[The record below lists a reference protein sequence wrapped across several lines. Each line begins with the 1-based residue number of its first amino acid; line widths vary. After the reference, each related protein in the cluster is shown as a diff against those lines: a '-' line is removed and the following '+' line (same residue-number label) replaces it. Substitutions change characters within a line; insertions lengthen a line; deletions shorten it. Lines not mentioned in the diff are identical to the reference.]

1 VRAKR
6 ALVAALLGLALLT
19 SGCMGLPDSGPVRT
33 EPADSQLEDEAPVDF
48 TPDGPRPGAA
58 PVEIVRGFLVAM
70 QATPLNTSVARQY
83 LTAEG
88 NSGWVPE
95 SGTVVYADEARS
107 AEGDDVR
114 LRLDDTVSLD
124 GRGSWLG
131 RGGDR
136 SYRLHLVREKGQW
149 RISDPPNRLI
159 IPLSHFESRFNQYF
173 LYFFDKSGEV
183 LVPEPV
189 YVPTGA
195 QAPTSLVEGLLL
207 GPGRDLLGVERTFF
221 PARTRLDD
229 ISVPLSQD
237 GTAEVPLSDEVL
249 DLDDEQLSLVFA
261 QLAWTLSQLPGVDR
275 QRVTD
280 DGSPLD
286 LPGQGEDSDVA
297 DWSEFSPSVAWAS
310 QSLFGVREGRIVTL
324 VAGEERRISGPLG
337 SLDLGIDEIAVDL
350 PAEQVAA
357 TTDDGT
363 ILVAP
368 RSRLPGTEP
377 DPADA
382 RTVFVG
388 GTDLL
393 RPVWDLYGQLW
404 VLVRTRR
411 GAELSVIREGST
423 DLLDVP
429 GVSGEDVRS
438 FVMSRDGTR
447 IAFEVA
453 RNGRERLLLARVE
466 RTQSGR
472 VRRVTEA
479 VRIPLSGLGVPRIRD
494 IAWRSPG
501 SVAILAAPTR
511 ETSQVVIAK
520 VDGSSSLAESTT
532 DAEVFR
538 GKAGR
543 LVTSPVLGAP
553 LYIRTAGGQMFA
565 LAANGRWVGAGLEP
579 GLRSPT
585 FVG

>member
-1 VRAKR
+1 MRPAR
-6 ALVAALLGLALLT
+6 ALVAALVGLALLT

-70 QATPLNTSVARQY
+70 QATPLSTSVARQY

-95 SGTVVYADEARS
+95 RGTVVYTDETRTT
-107 AEGDDVR
+107 EGDDVR
-114 LRLDDTVSLD
+114 LRLDGTVSLD

-136 SYRLHLVREKGQW
+136 SYRLHLVRVKGQW
-149 RISDPPNRLI
+149 RIADPPNRLI

-195 QAPTSLVEGLLL
+195 QAPTSLVSGLLL
-207 GPGRDLLGVERTFF
+207 GPDRDLLGVERTFV

-229 ISVPLSQD
+229 ISVPVSQD
-237 GTAEVPLSDEVL
+237 GTAEIPLSDEVL

-261 QLAWTLSQLPGVDR
+261 QLAWTLSQVPGVER
-275 QRVTD
+275 LRVTV

-286 LPGQGEDSDVA
+286 LPGEGEDSAVA
-297 DWSEFSPSVAWAS
+297 DWSEFNPSVAWAS
-310 QSLFGVREGRIVTL
+310 QSLFGVRDGRVVTL
-324 VAGEERRISGPLG
+324 VSGEERRISGPLG
-337 SLDLGIDEIAVDL
+337 SLDLGVDEIAVDL

-357 TTDDGT
+357 TTLDGT
-363 ILVAP
+363 VLVAP
-368 RSRLPGTEP
+368 RSRVPGTEP
-377 DPADA
+377 DPSDA

-393 RPVWDLYGQLW
+393 RPAWDLYGQLW
-404 VLVRTRR
+404 ILDRTRA
-411 GAELSVIREGST
+411 GAEVSVLGEGRT
-423 DLLDVP
+423 EVVDVP
-429 GVSGEDVRS
+429 GVSGADVRS
-438 FVMSRDGTR
+438 FALSRDGTR
-447 IAFEVA
+447 VVFEVA
-453 RNGRERLLLARVE
+453 REGRERLLQSRVE
-466 RTQSGR
+466 RSQSGR
-472 VRRVTEA
+472 IRRVIGA
-479 VRIPLSGLGVPRIRD
+479 VRIPLGGLGVPRIRD

-501 SVAILAAPTR
+501 SVAILAAPTPA
-511 ETSQVVIAK
+511 TSQVVIVK
-520 VDGSSSLAESTT
+520 LDGSSTLAESTT

-538 GKAGR
+538 GRAGR
-543 LVTSPVLGAP
+543 LVTSQVLGAP

-565 LAANGRWVGAGLEP
+565 LAANARWIGAGLDP

>member
-1 VRAKR
+1 VRAGR
-6 ALVAALLGLALLT
+6 ALGAALLGLALLT
-19 SGCMGLPDSGPVRT
+19 GCMGLPASGPVRT

-95 SGTVVYADEARS
+95 RGTVVYADEART

-114 LRLDDTVSLD
+114 LRLADTVALD

-136 SYRLHLVREKGQW
+136 SYRLHLVREHGQW

-173 LYFFDKSGEV
+173 LYFFDKSGEI

-189 YVPTGA
+189 YVPSGA
-195 QAPTSLVEGLLL
+195 QAPTSLVDGLLQ
-207 GPGRDLLGVERTFF
+207 GPGRGLLGVERTFV
-221 PARTRLDD
+221 PARTKLDD
-229 ISVPLSQD
+229 ISVPVSQE

-249 DLDDEQLSLVFA
+249 DLDDQHLSLVFA
-261 QLAWTLSQLPGVDR
+261 QLAWTLSQLPGVER
-275 QRVTD
+275 LRVTV

-286 LPGQGEDSDVA
+286 LPGEGQDSDVS
-297 DWSEFSPSVAWAS
+297 DWSEFSPTVAWAS
-310 QSLFGVREGRIVTL
+310 QSLFGVRDGRIVTL

-357 TTDDGT
+357 TTDDGSV
-363 ILVAP
+363 LVAP
-368 RSRLPGTEP
+368 RSRVPGTEP
-377 DPADA
+377 DPGDA

-393 RPVWDLYGQLW
+393 RPAWDLYGQLW
-404 VLVRTRR
+404 ILDRTRA
-411 GAELSVIREGST
+411 GAQISVLREGTT
-423 DLLDVP
+423 DRVDVP

-438 FVMSRDGTR
+438 FAMSRDGTR
-447 IAFEVA
+447 IVFEVA
-453 RNGRERLLLARVE
+453 QEGRERLLLSRVE
-466 RTQSGR
+466 RTSTGR
-472 VRRVTEA
+472 VRQVTAA
-479 VRIPLSGLGVPRIRD
+479 VRIPLGGLGVPRIRD
-494 IAWRSPG
+494 LAWRSPG
-501 SVAILAAPTR
+501 SVAILAAPTPD
-511 ETSQVVIAK
+511 TSQVVIVK
-520 VDGSSSLAESTT
+520 VDGSSTVAESTT

-553 LYIRTAGGQMFA
+553 LYIRTAEGQMFA

>member
-1 VRAKR
+1 VRAGR
-6 ALVAALLGLALLT
+6 ALGAALLGLALLT
-19 SGCMGLPDSGPVRT
+19 GCMGLPASGPVRT

-95 SGTVVYADEARS
+95 RGTVVYADEART
-107 AEGDDVR
+107 AAGDDVR
-114 LRLDDTVSLD
+114 LRLADTVALD

-136 SYRLHLVREKGQW
+136 SYRLHLVREQGQW

-173 LYFFDKSGEV
+173 LYFFDKSGEI

-189 YVPTGA
+189 YVPSGA
-195 QAPTSLVEGLLL
+195 QAPTSLVDGLLQ
-207 GPGRDLLGVERTFF
+207 GPGRGLLGVERTFV
-221 PARTRLDD
+221 PARTKLDD
-229 ISVPLSQD
+229 ISVPVSQE

-249 DLDDEQLSLVFA
+249 DLDDQHLSLVFA
-261 QLAWTLSQLPGVDR
+261 QLAWTLSQLPGVER
-275 QRVTD
+275 LRVTV

-286 LPGQGEDSDVA
+286 LPGEGQDSDVS
-297 DWSEFSPSVAWAS
+297 DWSEFSPTVAWAS
-310 QSLFGVREGRIVTL
+310 QSLFGVRDGRIVTL

-357 TTDDGT
+357 TTDDGSV
-363 ILVAP
+363 LVAP
-368 RSRLPGTEP
+368 RSRVPGTEP
-377 DPADA
+377 DPGDA

-393 RPVWDLYGQLW
+393 RPAWDLYGQLW
-404 VLVRTRR
+404 ILDRTRA
-411 GAELSVIREGST
+411 GAQISVLREGTT
-423 DLLDVP
+423 DRVDVP

-438 FVMSRDGTR
+438 FAMSRDGTR
-447 IAFEVA
+447 IVFEVA
-453 RNGRERLLLARVE
+453 QEGRERLLLSRVE
-466 RTQSGR
+466 RTSTGR
-472 VRRVTEA
+472 VRQVTAA
-479 VRIPLSGLGVPRIRD
+479 VRIPLGGLGVPRIRD
-494 IAWRSPG
+494 LAWRSPG
-501 SVAILAAPTR
+501 SVAILAAPTPD
-511 ETSQVVIAK
+511 TSQVVIVK
-520 VDGSSSLAESTT
+520 VDGSSTVAESTT

-553 LYIRTAGGQMFA
+553 LYIRTAEGQMFA

>member
-1 VRAKR
+1 VSRR
-6 ALVAALLGLALLT
+6 HCALGLFLGLSLLLG
-19 SGCMGLPDSGPVRT
+19 GCVSLPASGPVRS
-33 EPADSQLEDEAPVDF
+33 EPAGQQVEDEAPVDF
-48 TPDGPRPGAA
+48 TPDGPRAGAA
-58 PVEIVRGFLVAM
+58 PIEIVRGFLVAM
-70 QATPLNTSVARQY
+70 QATPLNTSVARQF

-88 NSGWVPE
+88 NSAWVPE
-95 SGTVVYADEARS
+95 RGTVVYTDEART

-114 LRLDDTVSLD
+114 LRLHDTVSLD
-124 GRGSWLG
+124 SRGSWLG
-131 RGGDR
+131 RGGDL

-173 LYFFDKSGEV
+173 LYFFDKSGQV

-195 QAPTSLVEGLLL
+195 QAPTSLVDGLLQ
-207 GPGRDLLGVERTFF
+207 GPGRGLLGVERTFV

-229 ISVPLSQD
+229 ISVPVSQE

-261 QLAWTLSQLPGVDR
+261 QLAWTLAQVPGIER
-275 QRVTD
+275 FRVTV

-286 LPGQGEDSDVA
+286 LPGQGEDSDVS
-297 DWSEFSPSVAWAS
+297 DWSEYNPSVAWAS
-310 QSLFGVREGRIVTL
+310 QALFGVREGRIVTL
-324 VAGEERRISGPLG
+324 VGGQERRISGTFG
-337 SLDLGIDEIAVDL
+337 SLQLGIDEIAVDL

-363 ILVAP
+363 VLVAP
-368 RSRLPGTEP
+368 RSRIPGTEP
-377 DPADA
+377 DPGDA

-404 VLVRTRR
+404 VLDRTRSGAVLHVLRR
-411 GAELSVIREGST
+411 GSSERV
-423 DLLDVP
+423 DVP

-438 FVMSRDGTR
+438 FTMSRDGTR
-447 IAFEVA
+447 LVFEVA
-453 RNGRERLLLARVE
+453 RGGRERLLQSRVE
-466 RTQSGR
+466 RRHAGR
-472 VRRVTEA
+472 VRQVTAA
-479 VRIPLSGLGVPRIRD
+479 VRIPLGGLGVRRIRD
-494 IAWRSPG
+494 IAWRTPG
-501 SVAILAAPTR
+501 SVAILAAPTPD
-511 ETSQVVIAK
+511 TSQVVVVKA
-520 VDGSSSLAESTT
+520 DGSSTVAESTI
-532 DAEVFR
+532 DAEAFR

-565 LAANGRWVGAGLEP
+565 LAANGRWIGAGLEP
-579 GLRSPT
+579 GLQAPT

>member
-1 VRAKR
+1 VSRWR
-6 ALVAALLGLALLT
+6 GALGLLLGLSLLL
-19 SGCMGLPDSGPVRT
+19 SGCVSLPDSGPVLS
-33 EPADSQLEDEAPVDF
+33 EPAGQQLEDEAPVDF

-58 PVEIVRGFLVAM
+58 PIEIVRGFLVAM
-70 QATPLNTSVARQY
+70 QATPLNTSVARQF

-88 NSGWVPE
+88 NSAWVPE
-95 SGTVVYADEARS
+95 RGTVVYTDEART

-114 LRLDDTVSLD
+114 LRLHDTVSLD

-131 RGGDR
+131 RGGDLG
-136 SYRLHLVREKGQW
+136 YRLHLVREKGQW

-195 QAPTSLVEGLLL
+195 QAPTSLVDGLLQ
-207 GPGRDLLGVERTFF
+207 GPGRGLLGVERTFV
-221 PARTRLDD
+221 PARTKLDD
-229 ISVPLSQD
+229 ISVPVSQE

-261 QLAWTLSQLPGVDR
+261 QLAWTLAQIPGIER
-275 QRVTD
+275 FRVTV

-286 LPGQGEDSDVA
+286 LPGEGEDSDVS
-297 DWSEFSPSVAWAS
+297 DWSEYNPSVAWAS
-310 QSLFGVREGRIVTL
+310 QALFGVREGRVVTL
-324 VAGEERRISGPLG
+324 VGGQERRISGIFG
-337 SLDLGIDEIAVDL
+337 SLQLGIDEIAVDL

-357 TTDDGT
+357 TTDDGKV
-363 ILVAP
+363 LVAP
-368 RSRLPGTEP
+368 RSRIPGTEP
-377 DPADA
+377 DPGDA

-393 RPVWDLYGQLW
+393 RPAWDLYGQLW
-404 VLVRTRR
+404 VLDRTRS
-411 GAELSVIREGST
+411 GAVLEVLRPGTSERV
-423 DLLDVP
+423 DVP

-438 FVMSRDGTR
+438 FAMSRDGTR
-447 IAFEVA
+447 LVFEVA
-453 RNGRERLLLARVE
+453 SGGRERLLLARVE
-466 RTQSGR
+466 RRHSGR
-472 VRRVTEA
+472 VRQVTAA
-479 VRIPLSGLGVPRIRD
+479 VRIPLGGLGVRRIRD
-494 IAWRSPG
+494 IAWRTPG
-501 SVAILAAPTR
+501 SVAILAAPTPD
-511 ETSQVVIAK
+511 TSQVVVVKA
-520 VDGSSSLAESTT
+520 DGSSTVAESTT
-532 DAEVFR
+532 DAEAFR

-565 LAANGRWVGAGLEP
+565 LASNGRWVGAGLEP
-579 GLRSPT
+579 GLQAPT

>member
-1 VRAKR
+1 MTAPR
-6 ALVAALLGLALLT
+6 ALLAGLLGLSLLLG
-19 SGCMGLPDSGPVRT
+19 GCAGLPDSGPVRT
-33 EPADSQLEDEAPVDF
+33 EPAGSQVEDEPPVEF
-48 TPDGPRPGAA
+48 TPDGPRAGAA
-58 PVEIVRGFLVAM
+58 PIEIVRGFLVAM
-70 QATPLNTSVARQY
+70 QATPLTTSVARQF

-88 NSGWVPE
+88 SSGWVPE
-95 SGTVVYADEARS
+95 HGTVVYDDETRTEA
-107 AEGDDVR
+107 GDDV
-114 LRLDDTVSLD
+114 LLTLGNTVSLD
-124 GRGSWLG
+124 GRGGWLG

-136 SYRLHLVREKGQW
+136 SYRLHLVREHGQW
-149 RISDPPNRLI
+149 RISDPPDRLI

-173 LYFFDKSGEV
+173 LYFFDKSGQV

-195 QAPTSLVEGLLL
+195 QALTSLVTGLLE
-207 GPGRDLLGVERTFF
+207 GPGRDLLGVERTFV

-229 ISVPLSQD
+229 ISVPLSLE

-261 QLAWTLSQLPGVDR
+261 QLAWTLGQLPGVDR
-275 QRVTD
+275 LRVTV

-286 LPGQGEDSDVA
+286 LPGEGADSSVA
-297 DWSEFSPSVAWAS
+297 DWSEYSPSVAWAS
-310 QSLFGVREGRIVTL
+310 QALFGIRDGRVVTL
-324 VAGEERRISGPLG
+324 VAGQERRISGPFGSIPLG
-337 SLDLGIDEIAVDL
+337 LDEIAVDL

-363 ILVAP
+363 VLVAP
-368 RSRLPGTEP
+368 RSRVPGTEP
-377 DPADA
+377 DSGDA

-388 GTDLL
+388 GADLL
-393 RPVWDLYGQLW
+393 RPAWDLYGQLW
-404 VLVRTRR
+404 VLDRTRA
-411 GAELSVIREGST
+411 GAELSVLRRGKAT
-423 DLLDVP
+423 LLDVG

-453 RNGRERLLLARVE
+453 AGGREELRIARVE

-472 VRRVTEA
+472 VRQVRDS
-479 VRIPLSGLGVPRIRD
+479 VRIPLEGLGVPRIRD
-494 IAWRSPG
+494 LAWRSPG
-501 SVAILAAPTR
+501 SVAILAAPSPS
-511 ETSQVVIAK
+511 TSQVVIVK
-520 VDGSSSLAESTT
+520 VDGSSTVAESTT

-553 LYIRTAGGQMFA
+553 LFIRTGGGQMYA
-565 LAANGRWVGAGLEP
+565 LASNGRWVGAGLEP
-579 GLRSPT
+579 GLRSPV

>member
-1 VRAKR
+1 MSTRRA
-6 ALVAALLGLALLT
+6 AVALLLGVALLT
-19 SGCMGLPDSGPVRT
+19 SGCVGLPESGPVHT
-33 EPADSQLEDEAPVDF
+33 EPAGSQVEDQAPVDF
-48 TPDGPRPGAA
+48 TPDGPRRGAA
-58 PVEIVRGFLVAM
+58 PIEIVRGFLVAM

-95 SGTVVYADEARS
+95 RGTVVYTDEARTS
-107 AEGDDVR
+107 EGDDVR
-114 LRLDDTVSLD
+114 LRLDDTVALD

-136 SYRLHLVREKGQW
+136 AYRLHLTRENGQW
-149 RISDPPNRLI
+149 RISDPPNRLL

-173 LYFFDKSGEV
+173 LYFFDKSGEI

-195 QAPTSLVEGLLL
+195 QAPTSLVNGLLQ
-207 GPGRDLLGVERTFF
+207 GPGRDLLGVERTFL

-229 ISVPLSQD
+229 ISVPLSQE

-261 QLAWTLSQLPGVDR
+261 QLAWTLAQLPGVER
-275 QRVTD
+275 LRVTV

-286 LPGQGEDSDVA
+286 LPGEGEDSAVS
-297 DWSEFSPSVAWAS
+297 DWSEYNPSVAWAS
-310 QSLFGVREGRIVTL
+310 QALFGVRRGQVVTL
-324 VAGEERRISGPLG
+324 VAGQERRISGPFG

-357 TTDDGT
+357 TTDAGT
-363 ILVAP
+363 VLVAP
-368 RSRLPGTEP
+368 RSRVPGTEP
-377 DPADA
+377 NPADA
-382 RTVFVG
+382 RTVYVG

-404 VLVRTRR
+404 VLDRTRA
-411 GAELSVIREGST
+411 GAVLSVVRKGSV
-423 DLLDVP
+423 DRLDVA

-438 FVMSRDGTR
+438 FAMSRDGTR
-447 IAFEVA
+447 LVFEVA
-453 RNGRERLLLARVE
+453 EGGRERLLQSRVE
-466 RTQSGR
+466 RNQSGR
-472 VRRVTEA
+472 VRRVTDA
-479 VRIPLSGLGVPRIRD
+479 VRIPLGGLDVPRIRD

-501 SVAILAAPTR
+501 SVAILAAPTPD
-511 ETSQVVIAK
+511 TSQVVVVK
-520 VDGSSSLAESTT
+520 VDGSSTIAESTT

-565 LAANGRWVGAGLEP
+565 LASNGRWIGAGLEP